1 MQRPSKYGLSHEQSA
16 ERQKRIAEV
25 YASGLPSERV
35 APLFGVSGKCV
46 REAARLYGVSR
57 GRCGRRVDRRDQRGR
72 FA

>member
-1 MQRPSKYGLSHEQSA
+1 MSRRAVTMSFRERA

-35 APLFGVSGKCV
+35 ARMFGVSGHWV
-46 REAARLYGVSR
+46 RAVARLYGVSR
-57 GRCGRRVDRRDQRGR
+57 GNHGHRVERRDRRGR